1 MPFIY
6 DLIVLVSPWRDFIWI
21 ITPVG
26 NQHVTSKS
34 GEVFRGQ
41 YKREAAWEGDFR
53 AVVKLMWFDI
63 VTEAK
68 WHILLPALVNNDQ

>member
-1 MPFIY
+1 MAFIY

-21 ITPVG
+21 MSPAG

-41 YKREAAWEGDFR
+41 YKREEVWEGDFR
-53 AVVKLMWFDI
+53 AVVKLMWIDI
-63 VTEAK
+63 VTETE
-68 WHILLPALVNNDQ
+68 WHILLPALVDNDL